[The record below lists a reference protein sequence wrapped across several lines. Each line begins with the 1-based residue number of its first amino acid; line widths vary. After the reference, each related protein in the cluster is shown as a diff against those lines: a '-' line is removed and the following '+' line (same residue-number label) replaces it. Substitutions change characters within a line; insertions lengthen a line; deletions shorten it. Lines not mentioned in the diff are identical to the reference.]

1 MPRDAASGP
10 VVVIT
15 GAASGIGAALARHW
29 AMRGAR
35 LMLADVDEPRLLTLT
50 QSIRQQGGLCES
62 LPCDVA
68 DRAQVEQLALACQ
81 AHFGAAQV
89 LVNNA
94 GVALVD
100 PLASMRMQDAQW
112 IIGINF
118 WGVVHGSQAF
128 IPQLQSHAGSTIVN
142 LSSIFAMLS
151 LPSQSM
157 YNASKA
163 AVRAFSDALREELR
177 HPTTHAS
184 AESPARHPVN
194 VLCVHPGGVRT
205 RIVEQ
210 ARIGDLRSV
219 APDEQTLKNEFLKV
233 ARTTPEQAAEAIVRA
248 VDTRRTRLLIGTDAR
263 IGDLLYRIAPGRASA
278 WFSSLARRRRTGA

>member
-1 MPRDAASGP
+1 MSLTTASPP

-15 GAASGIGAALARHW
+15 GAASGIGAALAW
-29 AMRGAR
+29 AWAARGAR
-35 LMLADVDEPRLLTLT
+35 LVLADVDHARLSELA
-50 QSIRQQGGLCES
+50 QSLKAQGAVCLAQR
-62 LPCDVA
+62 CDVA
-68 DRAQVEQLALACQ
+68 DRAQMEQLASACERL
-81 AHFGAAQV
+81 FGPAQV

-100 PLASMRMQDAQW
+100 PLASMRPQDAQW

-118 WGVVHGSQAF
+118 WGVVHGSQVF
-128 IPQLQSHAGSTIVN
+128 MPQLQSHPDSSIVN

-177 HPTTHAS
+177 HAP
-184 AESPARHPVN
+184 EDGQDRHPVH

-219 APDEQTLKNEFLKV
+219 APDEQTLKRQFLAV
-233 ARTTPEQAAEAIVRA
+233 ARTTPEQAATAILKAIDARK
-248 VDTRRTRLLIGTDAR
+248 TRLLIGADAR
-263 IGDLLYRIAPGRASA
+263 IGDLMYRIAPARASA
-278 WFSSLARRRRTGA
+278 WFAAIARRRRQGA

>member
-1 MPRDAASGP
+1 MPP
-10 VVVIT
+10 VVVVT
-15 GAASGIGAALARHW
+15 GAASGIGAALAQAW
-29 AMRGAR
+29 AQRGAK
-35 LMLADVDEPRLLTLT
+35 LVLADVDRDRLAALAADLSSRGTELLA
-50 QSIRQQGGLCES
+50 QY
-62 LPCDVA
+62 CDVA
-68 DRAQVEQLALACQ
+68 DRDQVVALADAC
-81 AHFGAAQV
+81 ASRFGAASV
-89 LVNNA
+89 LINNA

-100 PLASMRMQDAQW
+100 PLASMTMEDARW

-118 WGVVHGSQAF
+118 WGVVHGSQVF
-128 IPQLQSHAGSTIVN
+128 TPQLQSQPGSAIVN

-177 HPTTHAS
+177 HPPAQPSSRHAV
-184 AESPARHPVN
+184 H

-219 APDEQTLKNEFLKV
+219 AKDETALRNNFLQV
-233 ARTTPEQAAEAIVRA
+233 ARTTPEQTATAILRA
-248 VDTRRTRLLIGTDAR
+248 LDRRQTRLLIGTDAR
-263 IGDLLYRIAPGRASA
+263 IGDLLYRLAPAKASA
-278 WFSSLARRRRTGA
+278 WFAALARKRNLKT

>member
-1 MPRDAASGP
+1 MSPISLSAP

-15 GAASGIGAALARHW
+15 GAASGIGAALAW
-29 AMRGAR
+29 AWAARGAR
-35 LMLADVDEPRLLTLT
+35 LVLADVDHARLSKLEQSLQAQGSVCLT
-50 QSIRQQGGLCES
+50 QC
-62 LPCDVA
+62 CDVA
-68 DRAQVEQLALACQ
+68 DRAQVEALARVCELQ
-81 AHFGAAQV
+81 FGPAQV

-100 PLASMRMQDAQW
+100 PLASMRPEDAQW

-118 WGVVHGSQAF
+118 WGVVHGSQVF
-128 IPQLQSHAGSTIVN
+128 MPQLQSHPGSSIVN

-177 HPTTHAS
+177 HAPNDAHG
-184 AESPARHPVN
+184 RHPVH

-219 APDEQTLKNEFLKV
+219 APDEQTLKRQFLEV
-233 ARTTPEQAAEAIVRA
+233 ARTTPEQAASAILRA
-248 VDTRRTRLLIGTDAR
+248 IDARRTRLLIGADAR
-263 IGDLLYRIAPGRASA
+263 IGDLMYRIAPARASA
-278 WFSSLARRRRTGA
+278 WFAAIARRRRQGA

>member
-1 MPRDAASGP
+1 MAASVSAEP

-15 GAASGIGAALARHW
+15 GAASGIGAALARAW
-29 AMRGAR
+29 AARGAR
-35 LMLADVDEPRLLTLT
+35 LVLADVDQPRLQALT
-50 QSIRQQGGLCES
+50 QSLQQQGRACLAQT
-62 LPCDVA
+62 CDVA
-68 DRAQVEQLALACQ
+68 DRAQVAQLARACEQ
-81 AHFGAAQV
+81 AFGPAQV
-89 LVNNA
+89 LINNA

-100 PLASMRMQDAQW
+100 PLASMQPDDAQW

-118 WGVVHGSQAF
+118 WGVVHGSQIF
-128 IPQLQSHAGSTIVN
+128 TPQLQRHPNSTIVN

-177 HPTTHAS
+177 HPPVDA
-184 AESPARHPVN
+184 PDRHPVH

-219 APDEQTLKNEFLKV
+219 APDAQTLKRQFLEV
-233 ARTTPEQAAEAIVRA
+233 AKTTPEQAATAILNAIDARK
-248 VDTRRTRLLIGTDAR
+248 TRLLIGADAR
-263 IGDLLYRIAPGRASA
+263 VGDLLYRLAPARASA
-278 WFSSLARRRRTGA
+278 WFAALARRRRQGA